1 MIIQKILEIA
11 KMVAI
16 GLALLFVVI
25 TVISMIVR
33 GSDLTDKVKMPWD
46 KKETKAER
54 RERLEEERKRNWMK
68 GDVK

>member
-54 RERLEEERKRNWMK
+54 QARLEEERKRNWMK